1 MASAVDYL
9 GPILERKRREN
20 ARRLTH
26 RGLRPS
32 ARLAATPD
40 DDRERQAVARLR
52 RAPGSS
58 LRVIAE
64 IKLRSPSAGVIR
76 AYEAGVVTQIAREYA
91 QAGAAA
97 VSVLCDGPGFGGS
110 PLDLRRAAR
119 AVGVPLL
126 FKEFVLHPI
135 QIALARELGAHM
147 VLLIV
152 RALERSSLGALVDEV
167 LRQGMAPVVEAADER
182 ELELALETRATIIGV
197 NARDLRSFQVDPDK
211 ARRALELVPDGRI
224 AVHMSG
230 ITSADELVRAS
241 GSRADAVLVGEALM
255 RAPSGGT
262 PSRPFGQKPNGTRVS

>member
-110 PLDLRRAAR
+110 PLDLRRAAG

-255 RAPSGGT
+255 RAPSPGV
-262 PSRPFGQKPNGTRVS
+262 RLREWFAAL